1 MIGVSLTD
9 GMVTR
14 RHESCSVSKAEAA
27 RGGTKAVG
35 KQDLRLPHLIK
46 MDTGQKRWCDD
57 RNAVLRTMTTDNE
70 DGEDAG
76 YGCRRWMTIMSNED
90 DVRW

>member
-1 MIGVSLTD
+1 MIGVLITD
-9 GMVTR
+9 GMAP
-14 RHESCSVSKAEAA
+14 VSKTEGA

-35 KQDLRLPHLIK
+35 IGTQDLRLPHLIK
-46 MDTGQKRWCDD
+46 MDTDQKLWCDD
-57 RNAVLRTMTTDNE
+57 SNAVLRIMTTDNE